1 MRLHS
6 LTREKI
12 LGLVGKTIFDRGVQY
27 AQSGRVV
34 DLLVE
39 SSGEISALVEGND
52 TYEVTISE
60 ENQQLKFHC
69 DCPYEETCKHLV
81 AVLLCY
87 LEQPERSTRPS
98 SRKGVQTQKSLRK
111 LLEPLP
117 QPVLLELVLDIC
129 QDNKDFANLLRLR
142 LQPGDPQVLRTLL
155 SRVRRVHLSFEDY
168 EYDGYGRDLRRAVR
182 EFKEIQKLLKNVPV
196 PNQFQVHWEIV
207 LKILNAFE
215 EYQMDHE
222 GLEDVLIKSLAMISQ
237 IVTAEEQ
244 HPEFQ
249 RYFQLLGEKYRH
261 LDGFLHDTLI
271 DEIFAIIHT
280 KEQILQTVDW
290 VKSNVCAGSSQ
301 EDLLEQLQSM
311 LSDLENPA

>member
-1 MRLHS
+1 M
-6 LTREKI
+6 
-12 LGLVGKTIFDRGVQY
+12 
-27 AQSGRVV
+27 
-34 DLLVE
+34 
-39 SSGEISALVEGND
+39 EGND
-52 TYEVTISE
+52 TYEMAISE
-60 ENQQLKFHC
+60 GNQQLEFHC
-69 DCPYEETCKHLV
+69 DCPYERICKHIV

-87 LEQPERSTRPS
+87 LELPKRSRSS
-98 SRKGVQTQKSLRK
+98 SRKGAQTPKSLRD
-111 LLEPLP
+111 LLGPLP
-117 QPVLLELVLDIC
+117 QSVLLELVLDIC

-142 LQPGDPQVLRTLL
+142 LQPEDPQILWTLL

-168 EYDGYGRDLRRAVR
+168 DYYGYGRDLQRAFR

-222 GLEDVLIKSLAMISQ
+222 GLEDVLAESLAMLSQ
-237 IVTAEEQ
+237 IVIAEEQ

-249 RYFQLLGEKYRH
+249 RYFQLLCEKYKH
-261 LDGFLHDTLI
+261 LDGFLHDLLI

-290 VKSNVCAGSSQ
+290 VKSNVCAGSFQ
-301 EDLLEQLQSM
+301 EDLLEQLQMM
-311 LSDLENPA
+311 LSEAEQPA

>member
-1 MRLHS
+1 MQLHS

-12 LGLVGKTIFDRGVQY
+12 PGLVGKTIFDRGVQY
-27 AQSGRVV
+27 AQNGRVV
-34 DLLVE
+34 DLLVDPSE
-39 SSGEISALVEGND
+39 GISALVEGND
-52 TYEVTISE
+52 TYEVAITE
-60 ENQQLKFHC
+60 ENQQLEFHC
-69 DCPYEETCKHLV
+69 DCPYEGICKHIV

-87 LEQPERSTRPS
+87 LELPKRSRSS
-98 SRKGVQTQKSLRK
+98 SRKGAQTPKSLRD
-111 LLEPLP
+111 LLTPLP
-117 QPVLLELVLDIC
+117 QSVLLELVLDIC

-142 LQPGDPQVLRTLL
+142 LQPGDPQILRTLL

-168 EYDGYGRDLRRAVR
+168 DYDGYGRDLRRAVR

-222 GLEDVLIKSLAMISQ
+222 GLEDVLAESLAMLSQ
-237 IVTAEEQ
+237 IVIAEEQ
-244 HPEFQ
+244 HLEFQ
-249 RYFQLLGEKYRH
+249 RYFQLLCEKYKH
-261 LDGFLHDTLI
+261 LDGFLHDLLI

-290 VKSNVCAGSSQ
+290 VKSNVCAGSFQ
-301 EDLLEQLQSM
+301 EDLLEQLQMM
-311 LSDLENPA
+311 LSEAEKPA

>member
-1 MRLHS
+1 MQLHS
-6 LTREKI
+6 LTQEKI
-12 LGLVGKTIFDRGVQY
+12 PGLVGKTIFDRGVQY
-27 AQSGRVV
+27 AQNGRVV
-34 DLLVE
+34 DLLVDPSE
-39 SSGEISALVEGND
+39 GISALVEGND
-52 TYEVTISE
+52 TYEVAISE
-60 ENQQLKFHC
+60 GNQQLEFHC
-69 DCPYEETCKHLV
+69 DCPYEAICKHIV

-87 LEQPERSTRPS
+87 LELPKRSRSS
-98 SRKGVQTQKSLRK
+98 SRKGAQTPKSLRD
-111 LLEPLP
+111 LLTPLP
-117 QPVLLELVLDIC
+117 QSVLLELVLDIC

-142 LQPGDPQVLRTLL
+142 LQPGDPQILRTLL

-168 EYDGYGRDLRRAVR
+168 DYDGYGRDLRRAVR

-222 GLEDVLIKSLAMISQ
+222 GLEDVLAESLAMLSQ
-237 IVTAEEQ
+237 IVIAEEQ

-249 RYFQLLGEKYRH
+249 RYFQLLCEKYKH
-261 LDGFLHDTLI
+261 LDGFLHDLLI

-290 VKSNVCAGSSQ
+290 VKSNVCAGSFQ
-301 EDLLEQLQSM
+301 EDLLEQLQMM
-311 LSDLENPA
+311 LSEAEKPA

>member
-1 MRLHS
+1 MQLHS

-12 LGLVGKTIFDRGVQY
+12 LGLMGKTIFDRGVQY
-27 AQSGRVV
+27 AQNGRVD
-34 DLLVE
+34 DLLVD
-39 SSGEISALVEGND
+39 SSDGISALVEGND
-52 TYEVTISE
+52 TYEVAISE
-60 ENQQLKFHC
+60 GNQQLEFHC
-69 DCPYEETCKHLV
+69 DCPYERICKHIV

-87 LEQPERSTRPS
+87 LELPKRSRSS
-98 SRKGVQTQKSLRK
+98 SRKGAQTPKSLRD
-111 LLEPLP
+111 LLTPLP
-117 QPVLLELVLDIC
+117 QSVLLELVLDIF

-142 LQPGDPQVLRTLL
+142 LQPGDPQILGTLL

-168 EYDGYGRDLRRAVR
+168 GCDGYGRDLRRAVR

-222 GLEDVLIKSLAMISQ
+222 GLENVLAESLAMLSQ
-237 IVTAEEQ
+237 IVIAEEQ
-244 HPEFQ
+244 RPELQ
-249 RYFQLLGEKYRH
+249 RYFHLLCEKYKH
-261 LDGFLHDTLI
+261 LDGFLHDLLI

-290 VKSNVCAGSSQ
+290 VKSNVCAGSFQ
-301 EDLLEQLQSM
+301 EDLLEQLQKM
-311 LSDLENPA
+311 LSEAEKPA

>member
-1 MRLHS
+1 M
-6 LTREKI
+6 
-12 LGLVGKTIFDRGVQY
+12 
-27 AQSGRVV
+27 
-34 DLLVE
+34 
-39 SSGEISALVEGND
+39 EGND
-52 TYEVTISE
+52 TYEVAISE
-60 ENQQLKFHC
+60 ENQQLEFHC
-69 DCPYEETCKHLV
+69 DCPYEEICKHIV

-87 LEQPERSTRPS
+87 LELPKRSRSS
-98 SRKGVQTQKSLRK
+98 SRKGAQTPKSLRD
-111 LLEPLP
+111 LLTPLP
-117 QPVLLELVLDIC
+117 QSVLLELVLDIC

-142 LQPGDPQVLRTLL
+142 LQPGDPQILRTLL

-168 EYDGYGRDLRRAVR
+168 DYDGYGRDLRRAVW

-222 GLEDVLIKSLAMISQ
+222 GLEDVLTESLAMLSQ
-237 IVTAEEQ
+237 IVIAEEQ

-249 RYFQLLGEKYRH
+249 RYFQLLCEKYKH

-290 VKSNVCAGSSQ
+290 VKSNICVSSSQ

-311 LSDLENPA
+311 LSDLEKPA